1 MYVYHRSWSCD
12 HSDWYYLQR
21 VRRTRLEWD
30 IRKPDEFIKAYVQLR
45 DIANRCRKDFSD
57 LLDRTKDKRK
67 AIAQGTKGTHA
78 WRNTDFVPGA
88 NAGGTLDKIDEE
100 DEGDGGRTNSSTKR
114 LLLKKR
120 SLMALDIYNEKL
132 AEEVGEADDDD
143 SHILKWTNEVGQKG
157 GEADGDD
164 KAGKVK
170 DDSGSAMDNNKRRL
184 VIDKDDSGSVVDKD
198 DSGSMMDMD
207 NSGLLMDKDNSG
219 FVIDKD
225 DPGFVVDEDDLGF
238 AMDND
243 NSGLA
248 ADNGNPGLV
257 ADNENENDKSFES
270 DETPELGQAMQVNG
284 THGKPF
290 ILQMQVPSECLV
302 SFLSNTFVPIGSTS
316 CILKLTVT
324 SI

>member
-1 MYVYHRSWSCD
+1 M
-12 HSDWYYLQR
+12 
-21 VRRTRLEWD
+21 
-30 IRKPDEFIKAYVQLR
+30 
-45 DIANRCRKDFSD
+45 
-57 LLDRTKDKRK
+57 DRTKDKRK
-67 AIAQGTKGTHA
+67 AIAQSTKGTHA
-78 WRNTDFVPGA
+78 WRNTTFTTGA

-100 DEGDGGRTNSSTKR
+100 DEDDGAADGNAEVGKQAALYTKAERLASDARTNSSTKR